1 MERELMSKSQK
12 ISVVDI
18 KQVKSTDIQEKL
30 TISQTKKVIG
40 GRWVPECGC
49 GSGQIWVY

>member
-1 MERELMSKSQK
+1 MASSQK
-12 ISVVDI
+12 IKVLDLVP
-18 KQVKSTDIQEKL
+18 VPSTDLQEEL
-30 TISQTKKVIG
+30 TVSQTKNIIG

>member
-1 MERELMSKSQK
+1 MNNSQK
-12 ISVVDI
+12 ISVVDL
-18 KQVKSTDIQEKL
+18 KQVKSTEMQVKL
-30 TISQTKKVIG
+30 TVSQTKKVIG